1 MILGITGIYNNVQY
15 LINNIKRVD
24 SFGLETEIWQAEQK
38 QNLVGHRQS
47 LDSEVNTVF
56 QPQWKTVLVAGLIKY
71 WLLND

>member
-56 QPQWKTVLVAGLIKY
+56 QPQRKTVLVAGLIKY